1 MTLEHQLVK
10 PLIISQHYA
19 TVKSMK
25 SHYTLLKLSDDCRH
39 VGTDWTLDSGGTVCR
54 NKLTSDTITFGAN
67 NRCPWCIELG
77 VDLVQLKGA
86 GITAPHPLEPGRYA
100 IVVCSPSFI
109 DDPCGTMYFGHGDV
123 EPLIMNT
130 LNYDAVSNFVQEKL
144 KEYVFIFTP
153 EHPYG
158 DEAAFHNA
166 TKHWL
171 CDVDW
176 NDYH

>member
-1 MTLEHQLVK
+1 MTLKPQPVK
-10 PLIISQHYA
+10 SLITNQHYA
-19 TVKSMK
+19 IVNSMR
-25 SHYTLLKLSDDCRH
+25 SHYTLLKLSDGCRH
-39 VGTDWTLDSGGTVCR
+39 VGTDWTLDSGGTICR
-54 NKLTSDTITFGAN
+54 NKYTSDTLTFGAD

-77 VDLVQLKGA
+77 VDLVLLKGA
-86 GITAPHPLEPGRYA
+86 GITTPHPLEPGRYA

-109 DDPCGTMYFGHGDV
+109 NDPCGIMYFEDDDV
-123 EPLIMNT
+123 KPLIMNT
-130 LNYDAVSNFVQEKL
+130 LNYDTISTLVQEKL
-144 KEYVFIFTP
+144 KEYVFTSTP

-158 DEAAFHNA
+158 NEADFHDA